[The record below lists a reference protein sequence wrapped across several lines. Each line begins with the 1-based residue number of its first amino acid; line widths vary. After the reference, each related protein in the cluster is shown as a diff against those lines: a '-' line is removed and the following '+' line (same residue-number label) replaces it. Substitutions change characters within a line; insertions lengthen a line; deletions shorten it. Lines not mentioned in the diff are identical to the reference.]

1 MKIKI
6 SEIIN
11 ILNCKIENIDL
22 KNEIMVEQ
30 ISTDTRKIK
39 GNALFI
45 ALRGD
50 SFDGHNF
57 IEKAF
62 KNGAK
67 YVITD
72 HKISYPCIIVDDTK
86 EAYLKIAE
94 YYREKINPIVIAITG
109 SVGKTTIKDL
119 ISIVLK
125 NKYKVLTTYKNHNNE
140 IGVAQTIM
148 QLEKTHKI
156 LVIEL
161 GMDHLGEM
169 SKLSKMVKP
178 DYVVLT
184 NIGISHIGNFNSK
197 EEILN
202 AKFEI
207 FDYFKSDGTVIY
219 NGDDLTLSDNIEKID
234 NKKISFGYKLSN
246 NIITNNFISKGIYGT
261 EIVVKSI
268 NDIYNIQTK
277 AIGNHLGY
285 SVLPSIV
292 LGELFN
298 LTNKEIIDGI
308 ESYESSDKR
317 MALVEYNK
325 MKIINDT
332 YNASLKSMK
341 SALNTLEDTETK
353 SMKIA
358 ILSDILELGSM
369 NEEIHTEL
377 GEFISNKKI
386 DKVIFIGD
394 GVKYS
399 YNELKKY
406 NFNECYYFENKNGFK
421 KVINSLVNKDA
432 IVLLKGSRG
441 TRMEEILELLRN

>member
-1 MKIKI
+1 MRIKI
-6 SEIIN
+6 SEIIS

-22 KNEIMVEQ
+22 KNEMIIEQ

-39 GNALFI
+39 KNSLFI

-50 SFDGHNF
+50 SFDGHDF
-57 IEKAF
+57 IEKAVE
-62 KNGAK
+62 NGAK

-72 HKISYPCIIVDDTK
+72 KEVSYPCIIVDDTK
-86 EAYLKIAE
+86 KAYLKIAE

-125 NKYKVLTTYKNHNNE
+125 NKYNVLTTYKNHNNE

-148 QLEKTHKI
+148 QLEKTHEI

-169 SKLSKMVKP
+169 SKLSKIVKP

-219 NGDDLTLSDNIEKID
+219 NGDDLTLSDNIKKID
-234 NKKISFGYKLSN
+234 NKKISFGYKSSN
-246 NIITNNFISKGIYGT
+246 NIVTTNFISKGIYGT
-261 EIVVKSI
+261 KINVKSI

-285 SVLPSIV
+285 SVLPAIV
-292 LGELFN
+292 LGEIFN

-308 ESYESSDKR
+308 ELYESSDKR

-369 NEEIHTEL
+369 NKEIHNEL
-377 GEFISNKKI
+377 GKFISSKKI
-386 DKVIFIGD
+386 DRVIFIGD
-394 GVKYS
+394 AIKHS

-406 NFNECYYFENKNGFK
+406 NFNECYYFENKNEFE

-441 TRMEEILELLRN
+441 TRMEEVMDLLRK